1 MKKNKNLYMP
11 FLIILAVA
19 ILFLASQ
26 IPMVTVEPKD
36 VPIGIVNLDD
46 GEIGINIYKNLK
58 ENEPKEVMF
67 KSYTSIE
74 KLKESMNDREIYG
87 ALVIPQ
93 GFTESLLSLQSA
105 QPDVATFTIYLNEGH
120 NATIA
125 PTVEA
130 MLNEVT
136 HKISGQVAPDVLTKM
151 QMSSQT
157 LQEQIQQQLLQVSVM
172 NEQQIDEITSFISPI
187 QPEQVL
193 RLANPIE
200 IETVKINK
208 VGKLATVPNALFIS
222 VWISSLLGAVLFY
235 MAGNKRE
242 WATKN
247 ERLRFKLIQA
257 FIPILY
263 GLFGGY
269 VIAGLSTWILQ
280 YEFDSIHKVA
290 LVLAIA
296 ITSFVY
302 LILAALVL
310 IKMPALPIF
319 GVLMFFGLPLIQLAP
334 EMLSEFYQNYV
345 LPWLP
350 MRFLIE
356 SLKELLFFNH
366 SIMNSYSI
374 ILISIGGVS
383 LLIIGI
389 KNLATK

>member
-1 MKKNKNLYMP
+1 
-11 FLIILAVA
+11 
-19 ILFLASQ
+19 
-26 IPMVTVEPKD
+26 
-36 VPIGIVNLDD
+36 
-46 GEIGINIYKNLK
+46 
-58 ENEPKEVMF
+58 
-67 KSYTSIE
+67 
-74 KLKESMNDREIYG
+74 MNDREIYG
-87 ALVIPQ
+87 ALVILQ

-136 HKISGQVAPDVLTKM
+136 HKISGQVATDVLTKM

-334 EMLSEFYQNYV
+334 EMLPEFYQNYI